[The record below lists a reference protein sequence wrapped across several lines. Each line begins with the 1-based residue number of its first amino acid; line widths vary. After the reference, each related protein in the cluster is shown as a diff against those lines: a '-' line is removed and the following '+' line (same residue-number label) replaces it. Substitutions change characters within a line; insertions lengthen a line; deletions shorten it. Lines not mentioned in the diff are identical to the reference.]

1 MELVLMSSYYF
12 ACLFVLHISAKV
24 IETACDL
31 IKIRI
36 GVVTYGK

>member
-1 MELVLMSSYYF
+1 MQLVITSLYFF

-24 IETACDL
+24 IESACDL

-36 GVVTYGK
+36 GVTTYGK